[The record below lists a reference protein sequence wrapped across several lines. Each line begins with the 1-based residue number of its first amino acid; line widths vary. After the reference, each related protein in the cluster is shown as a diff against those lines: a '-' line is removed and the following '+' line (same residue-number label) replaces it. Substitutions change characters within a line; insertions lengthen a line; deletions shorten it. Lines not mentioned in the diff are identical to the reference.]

1 MEKKRKVTR
10 KLLIFGIVFMLF
22 SCSENLYEDHF
33 SHSKIKT
40 QKVSLNDDFLK
51 QNSKLMKSVNQIKSL
66 NNKSYHKIIY
76 DSINDFYIDD
86 ENGIFLDYNGSISYS
101 FRVLRDD
108 TTESSK
114 VENIVFNQIETGDYD
129 SYLLKYAFSKTELD
143 ALTFEGANTINYEI
157 EDVDVLISNKTTAPK
172 CRTIRISKC
181 GDSGTEWDC
190 GGGICGYDY
199 VIQCDEGG
207 GGSNN
212 GSGSSGGVNTL
223 PTGGGTT
230 AVANP
235 CKKIKKQIDKFASL
249 KPALVTL
256 KGTTSQNH
264 ENGIYIDNTA
274 TATTPNPIQN
284 LPTITAQ
291 GVSAIDIP
299 NLPAPSK
306 YKIIA
311 HTHDAVGPNNTGT
324 FSIFSWGDLKAIA
337 EKIRLGQIDTD
348 NFVFYVITA
357 DNTIYALTIDW
368 PSIFSE
374 YFDVSYVPDNPALN
388 FNGKKAIEL
397 NKTEKKYYNDS
408 AVIGSG
414 KIGLATNATD
424 DLKIFLQML
433 KDTKLDVSLF
443 EVDPTFTTYTKKTL
457 SNNGTVT
464 SGTHCN

>member
-1 MEKKRKVTR
+1 
-10 KLLIFGIVFMLF
+10 MLF

-207 GGSNN
+207 GGSGE
-212 GSGSSGGVNTL
+212 GSGSSGGGVNTL

-230 AVANP
+230 TVASP
-235 CKKIKKQIDKFASL
+235 CKKFKKQQETYPDL
-249 KPALVTL
+249 KQALINLEAT
-256 KGTTSQNH
+256 KTQNH
-264 ENGIYIDNTA
+264 ENGIFINSSSSSIHD
-274 TATTPNPIQN
+274 
-284 LPTITAQ
+284 LPTTSVAGAAVGMPDLPT
-291 GVSAIDIP
+291 GV
-299 NLPAPSK
+299 K
-306 YKIIA
+306 YKVA
-311 HTHDAVGPNNTGT
+311 GHTHDATGPNATGT
-324 FSIFSWGDLKAIA
+324 YSIFSWGDLSRVASLIKS
-337 EKIRLGQIDTD
+337 GQIDDEIFTL
-348 NFVFYVITA
+348 YLASA
-357 DNTIYALTIDW
+357 DNTRYAITIDW
-368 PSIFSE
+368 PNSFAN
-374 YFDVSYVPDNPALN
+374 YFDVTYVPDDPTKN
-388 FNGKKAIEL
+388 FNS
-397 NKTEKKYYNDS
+397 KKYKELKETEDEYYKDG
-408 AVIGSG
+408 AIVGSG
-414 KIGLATNATD
+414 KIGLATNPQD
-424 DLKIFLQML
+424 DLIIFLKMIKEL
-433 KDTKLDVSLF
+433 KLNVSLF
-443 EVDPTFTTYTKKTL
+443 QVDPTYSTFTKLTL
-457 SNNGTVT
+457 SSNNTVELGTP
-464 SGTHCN
+464 CN

>member
-143 ALTFEGANTINYEI
+143 ALTFEGTNTINYEI

-235 CKKIKKQIDKFASL
+235 CKK
-249 KPALVTL
+249 
-256 KGTTSQNH
+256 N
-264 ENGIYIDNTA
+264 
-274 TATTPNPIQN
+274 
-284 LPTITAQ
+284 
-291 GVSAIDIP
+291 
-299 NLPAPSK
+299 
-306 YKIIA
+306 
-311 HTHDAVGPNNTGT
+311 
-324 FSIFSWGDLKAIA
+324 
-337 EKIRLGQIDTD
+337 
-348 NFVFYVITA
+348 
-357 DNTIYALTIDW
+357 
-368 PSIFSE
+368 
-374 YFDVSYVPDNPALN
+374 
-388 FNGKKAIEL
+388 KKA
-397 NKTEKKYYNDS
+397 N
-408 AVIGSG
+408 
-414 KIGLATNATD
+414 
-424 DLKIFLQML
+424 
-433 KDTKLDVSLF
+433 
-443 EVDPTFTTYTKKTL
+443 
-457 SNNGTVT
+457 
-464 SGTHCN
+464 